1 MGNFTSTPE
10 NRNSKNEVEE
20 LKENIKINKNYIEQM
35 KILNNK
41 IIDEKSTLIIQRDEL
56 LKVNDELVERNK
68 ELLENIKVL
77 DEEKNRYKTEL
88 TEVSDDYL
96 ITSNELSKVYDEK
109 DQLLKEINILEEK
122 DKKKVDEY
130 KILKEDYDELKT
142 KFEETE
148 KKYNRMHEIL
158 KKVDSMIEF

>member
-1 MGNFTSTPE
+1 MGNYTSTPE
-10 NRNSKNEVEE
+10 NRSSKNEVEE

-41 IIDEKSTLIIQRDEL
+41 IIDEKSTLVIQRDEL

-77 DEEKNRYKTEL
+77 EEEKNRYKTEL

-96 ITSNELSKVYDEK
+96 KTSNELSKIY
-109 DQLLKEINILEEK
+109 
-122 DKKKVDEY
+122 
-130 KILKEDYDELKT
+130 
-142 KFEETE
+142 
-148 KKYNRMHEIL
+148 
-158 KKVDSMIEF
+158 